1 MTEPIIE
8 QLSKKKTE
16 VEAKIKSLK
25 DEIFVLTAKSKS
37 IDKAIKALND
47 GQGK

>member
-8 QLSKKKTE
+8 QLNKRKVE
-16 VEAKIKSLK
+16 VESKIKSLK
-25 DEIFVLTAKSKS
+25 EEIFVLNAKSKS